1 MVIRHIAD
9 GRWESVPVLNYK
21 EEGTHFSKITRQVL
35 FEGEPELPCQ
45 LRYFEIA
52 PGGHSSLEHH
62 QHLHVVFIL
71 RGEGQVLIGNEV
83 HRVGEKDLLTIPRLA
98 WHQFQADRGRPLG
111 FLCLVNAERDRPSL
125 PTEEE
130 LRSLRRD
137 PRLAA
142 FIKV

>member
-1 MVIRHIAD
+1 MVVRHTAD

-62 QHLHVVFIL
+62 RHLHVVFIL
-71 RGEGQVLIGNEV
+71 RGEGEVLIGNEV
-83 HRVGEKDLLTIPRLA
+83 HRVGEKDVLTIPRLA
-98 WHQFQADRGRPLG
+98 WHQFQADRGGPLG

-130 LRSLRRD
+130 LKSLRSD